1 MMEEHADRAKA
12 GGPAGDGAAAKVVTG
27 SLDDLPVEV
36 RLHRLEALVAASESL
51 NRASGLNEILRTI
64 LDHLYQQLRC
74 ERATVFLLDGRTGKL
89 HARQMIGSEHIEIL
103 LERGRGIAG
112 YVAERGESVL
122 INDVQSDPR
131 FDPTTDHRTGYRT
144 RTMLCVPL
152 RKPEGTL
159 LGSLQAINAEGGSFN
174 ETDLAYLE
182 SFGALAAVAVER
194 EQLAQEAMRSQMIS
208 TELELARTIQ
218 QRLLPAPGHIQLPAP
233 LAAWGVSQPCYDVG
247 GDAYDAV
254 VLPNGDCA
262 FWIVDVSG
270 KGIGA
275 ALLMTT
281 LQTELRA
288 IVREH
293 ADLAQLAADLNAR
306 VARVAPTGT
315 YATLFLGLLS
325 PRTRAL
331 RYVNAGHITPLWWLP
346 RGGATADCDCVAGGL
361 PVGLL
366 PGATYEEGRGTFPA
380 GARLAL
386 FTDGFT
392 DAENTEGRTYE
403 AAGVTSSLASADSP
417 DPAHL
422 GTRLLADLDR
432 FRMSVP
438 ANDDTTLLVVGLDG

>member
-1 MMEEHADRAKA
+1 MREHHDTVTSDPA
-12 GGPAGDGAAAKVVTG
+12 AGDGAAAKVVTG
-27 SLDDLPVEV
+27 SLGDLPIEV
-36 RLHRLEALVAASESL
+36 RLLRLEALVAASESL

-74 ERATVFLLDGRTGKL
+74 DRATVFLLDSRTGKL

-112 YVAERGESVL
+112 YVAEHGESVL
-122 INDVQSDPR
+122 INDVQNDPR
-131 FDPTTDHRTGYRT
+131 FDRSTDLRTGYTT

-159 LGSLQAINAEGGSFN
+159 LGSLQAINAEAGAFT

-182 SFGALAAVAVER
+182 SFAALAAVAVER
-194 EQLAQEAMRSQMIS
+194 EQLAQEAMRSQLIS

-233 LAAWGVSQPCYDVG
+233 LSAWGVSQPCYDVG

-254 VLPNGDCA
+254 VLANGDCA

-293 ADLAQLAADLNAR
+293 ADLAQLAAELNAR
-306 VARVAPTGT
+306 VVRVAPTGT

-325 PRTRAL
+325 PRTRSF
-331 RYVNAGHITPLWWLP
+331 RYVNAGHLTPLWWLT
-346 RGGATADCDCVAGGL
+346 RGGGQTADCDCTAGGL

-366 PGATYEEGRGTFPA
+366 PGAGYEEGSGHFPA
-380 GARLAL
+380 GGRLAL
-386 FTDGFT
+386 FTDGLT
-392 DAENTEGRTYE
+392 DAENTGGETYE
-403 AAGVTSSLASADSP
+403 AEGVARSLLSIDSP

-432 FRMSVP
+432 FRMGVP

>member
-1 MMEEHADRAKA
+1 MEERTDKITA
-12 GGPAGDGAAAKVVTG
+12 GLPPGDGAAARVVTG
-27 SLDDLPVEV
+27 ALDDLPLEV

-74 ERATVFLLDGRTGKL
+74 DRATVFLLDERTGKL

-112 YVAERGESVL
+112 YVAEHGESVL

-131 FDPTTDHRTGYRT
+131 FDRSTDLRTGYTT

-159 LGSLQAINAEGGSFN
+159 LGSLQAINAEDGAFSQA
-174 ETDLAYLE
+174 DLAYLE

-194 EQLAQEAMRSQMIS
+194 EQLAQEAMRSQLIS

-218 QRLLPAPGHIQLPAP
+218 QRLLPEPGHIQLPAP
-233 LAAWGVSQPCYDVG
+233 LCAWGVSQPCYDVG

-254 VLPNGDCA
+254 MLANGDCA

-293 ADLAQLAADLNAR
+293 ADLAQLAADLNTR
-306 VARVAPTGT
+306 VARVAPVGT

-325 PRTRAL
+325 PATRRF
-331 RYVNAGHITPLWWLP
+331 RYVNAGHLTPLWWLADD
-346 RGGATADCDCVAGGL
+346 GGAADCDCTAGGL

-366 PGATYEEGRGTFPA
+366 PGAAYEEGRGTFPA
-380 GARLAL
+380 GARLTL
-386 FTDGFT
+386 FTDGLT
-392 DAENTEGRTYE
+392 DAESTGGDTYE
-403 AAGVTSSLASADSP
+403 TAGVTSSLSAIDSP

-422 GTRLLADLDR
+422 GARLLADLDR
-432 FRMSVP
+432 FRMGVP

>member
-1 MMEEHADRAKA
+1 MAERDDTIAAPAQGSQGADV
-12 GGPAGDGAAAKVVTG
+12 KVVTG
-27 SLDDLPVEV
+27 ALDDLPVEV

-64 LDHLYQQLRC
+64 LDHLYHQLRC
-74 ERATVFLLDGRTGKL
+74 DRATVFLLDSRTDKL

-122 INDVQSDPR
+122 INDVQNDPR
-131 FDPTTDHRTGYRT
+131 FDRATDERTGYT
-144 RTMLCVPL
+144 TLSMLCVPL

-159 LGSLQAINAEGGSFN
+159 LGSLQALNAEAGAFS
-174 ETDLAYLE
+174 ETDLAYVE
-182 SFGALAAVAVER
+182 SFAALAAVAVER
-194 EQLAQEAMRSQMIS
+194 EQLAQEAMRSQLIS

-218 QRLLPAPGHIQLPAP
+218 QRLLPAPGHIQLPTP
-233 LAAWGVSQPCYDVG
+233 LSAWGVSQPCYDVG

-293 ADLAQLAADLNAR
+293 ADLAQLAAELNTR
-306 VARVAPTGT
+306 VGRVAPTGT

-331 RYVNAGHITPLWWLP
+331 RYVNAGHLTPLWWLP
-346 RGGATADCDCVAGGL
+346 YEGAIADCDCTAGGL

-366 PGATYEEGRGTFPA
+366 PGAAYEEGRGYFPA

-386 FTDGFT
+386 FTDGLT
-392 DAENTEGRTYE
+392 DAENTAGDTYE
-403 AAGVTSSLASADSP
+403 AEGVTASLAAIDSP
-417 DPAHL
+417 DPVHL

-438 ANDDTTLLVVGLDG
+438 ANDDTTLLVIGIDD